1 MLQYMQVMSL
11 DGTELSSDGRSEVM
25 SQGASAFQLW
35 ESLLPKR
42 ADTSVVLLLKDN
54 EPSVKTE
61 AVNILVKL
69 LTNVVNHPGEL
80 KYRQVRLGNKTIEE
94 KLLPANGAFEILF
107 SVGFEESSD
116 SLVLPF
122 SASIPR
128 ISDFHKALMS
138 LKLGPPTSN
147 QQPSSAP
154 SLATSSVISSAP
166 TPSSS
171 LATSVPAQTSPG
183 ALAMPDILAAE
194 KEFQQKLVG
203 GLAHMESYENPAAQA
218 LALEA

>member
-1 MLQYMQVMSL
+1 
-11 DGTELSSDGRSEVM
+11 M

-94 KLLPANGAFEILF
+94 KLLPASGAFETLF
-107 SVGFEESSD
+107 SCGFEETD
-116 SLVLPF
+116 DRLVLPLDTPDQILKEF
-122 SASIPR
+122 LR
-128 ISDFHKALMS
+128 ALQN
-138 LKLGPPTSN
+138 LDAPK
-147 QQPSSAP
+147 PSTPA
-154 SLATSSVISSAP
+154 A
-166 TPSSS
+166 TPS
-171 LATSVPAQTSPG
+171 
-183 ALAMPDILAAE
+183 AA
-194 KEFQQKLVG
+194 
-203 GLAHMESYENPAAQA
+203 P
-218 LALEA
+218 